1 MNSNKTLS
9 AHFQKIH
16 KPLDVEGERI
26 LNRSLAQSE
35 YINILKWK
43 PNPLNTGNPLSN
55 YRIYQLIN
63 NQWHYFFEVSVTVTE
78 YWQRNV
84 DKEKVYQYKIVAK
97 NARGREGE
105 PAYYTIF
112 D

>member
-1 MNSNKTLS
+1 MDSDKTLT
-9 AHFQKIH
+9 AHFKKIH

-43 PNPLNTGNPLSN
+43 PNPLNAGNPLRK
-55 YRIYQLIN
+55 YRIYQLVN
-63 NQWHYFFEVSVTVTE
+63 NQWHHFTEVSATTLE

-84 DKEKVYQYKIVAK
+84 EKEKVYQYKIVAK
-97 NARGREGE
+97 NAKGTEGE
-105 PAYYTIF
+105 PAYCTINF
-112 D
+112 